1 MINHFDSA
9 KVTVSKLSKLQ
20 KRILEEGLISHWRE
34 PVHRA
39 WAASEPGSFD
49 IRQILEDFFGADK
62 QDVKRSYWLTRRGDH
77 RERLAKPRAAIS
89 RAISRLTKR
98 GFLERIKPTG
108 RGRWRLSPAGQEGAA
123 LVCPSLLKPTRTE
136 MLPKIKQA
144 FLQRKRALGSAR
156 LSESVTLKD
165 FVASVLPQRKPR
177 LHEYRKNNVRRGV
190 EVKFIGLD

>member
-136 MLPKIKQA
+136 MLPRIEQA
-144 FLQRKRALGSAR
+144 YLDRKGRLERAGQKMPISWKDFCAGCFLQPEKIGKR
-156 LSESVTLKD
+156 
-165 FVASVLPQRKPR
+165 P
-177 LHEYRKNNVRRGV
+177 GV
-190 EVKFIGLD
+190 KVELDLTGI